1 MGQDRALLPSS
12 WEWVTQKLA
21 QQCADGLEGGGR
33 GSDQETLH
41 KFSVGQLK
49 RMCTDEGEN
58 PHSLAPGPFHR
69 LAASS
74 ITRSRLCL
82 SLSHHFP
89 SYMDATIPLGLPRE
103 SRVSFL
109 SQNP

>member
-58 PHSLAPGPFHR
+58 PHSFYAKTFFLPLCKWRRGRRSLAGR
-69 LAASS
+69 
-74 ITRSRLCL
+74 
-82 SLSHHFP
+82 
-89 SYMDATIPLGLPRE
+89 
-103 SRVSFL
+103 
-109 SQNP
+109 